1 MTTNQPRTVS
11 RLWWIIRTTLLIFIV
26 GAFLTAV
33 FGGLG
38 YAGYLGVKEI
48 QRSNNSLLMRI
59 EANEQ
64 NLNALSDLVNS
75 EFARGNPAQQVQ
87 INQMINELATL
98 TRQLESLQAAQVADT
113 AVQTEQLTVVEAD
126 LATTIAQ
133 NSDLANELAAVQAAL
148 VALQSDLNSIGV
160 RLDELGGDLDRLRLQ
175 LGTVDETLT
184 ELTTE
189 TAAAREEGV
198 VDLQQSLTLL
208 QLWGMLTNARLALL
222 DNDVAFAETA
232 VTQAIALA
240 DTLTTEPDTPAAAAL
255 QRLQTRLNLAA
266 AGLATNLPLAAQDL
280 AAASRELTLL
290 MSSPTAEAE
299 LVEISPTPT
308 GTVTGT
314 AVPTTATP
322 LPTPSPSPTPTATP

>member
-26 GAFLTAV
+26 GAFVTVV

-38 YAGYLGVKEI
+38 YVGYLGVLEI
-48 QRSNNSLLMRI
+48 QRSNTSLLMRI

-64 NLNALSDLVNS
+64 NLNALSDLVDS

-87 INQMINELATL
+87 INQMTNDLAAL

-113 AVQTEQLTVVEAD
+113 AVQTEQITLVEAD
-126 LATTIAQ
+126 LATAIAQ

-148 VALQSDLNSIGV
+148 VALQSDFNGSV
-160 RLDELGGDLDRLRLQ
+160 VDLDELGGDLDRLRLQ
-175 LGTVDETLT
+175 LGGLDDVLT

-189 TAAAREEGV
+189 TAAAREEGGGDV
-198 VDLQQSLTLL
+198 QQSLTLL
-208 QLWGMLTNARLALL
+208 QLWGVLTHARLALL
-222 DNDVAFAETA
+222 DSDLPTVETA
-232 VTQAIALA
+232 VTQATALA
-240 DTLTTEPDTPAAAAL
+240 DALTAEPDTPAAAAL

-266 AGLATNLPLAAQDL
+266 AGLAANLPLATQDL
-280 AAASRELTLL
+280 AAASQELTLL

-299 LVEISPTPT
+299 LVEISPTPPET
-308 GTVTGT
+308 GVGT
-314 AVPTTATP
+314 AVPATPTP
-322 LPTPSPSPTPTATP
+322 LPNPSPTPTP